1 MNQSQATQARKLPD
15 PGAEPGSVQC
25 GAAIPHYISG
35 HYRWAYLWKPGV
47 WFFDHLPVINCI
59 VFGQYRNMVDATLE
73 FITDDDKTGD
83 TVLIASAYGD
93 LVTRLAE
100 RLGDNPLTVL
110 DVAPIQLELAETK
123 LAQAGLLD
131 KVELLH
137 MDAEALSFDDDRF
150 DSAVMFLLLNEMPPE
165 ARERALVHA
174 MRVIRPG
181 GQLIVTEYG
190 ELGGSHFL
198 HRFAPTRWLV
208 KRAEPWLDSLWRQ
221 DLAALVDRCAKEV
234 GKRARLSDKTFIFD
248 GFYRVKRFRVEAR

>member
-1 MNQSQATQARKLPD
+1 MNQPELTTTKKAAATGTLPASAQ
-15 PGAEPGSVQC
+15 GT
-25 GAAIPHYISG
+25 AAIPHYISG

-47 WFFDHLPVINCI
+47 WFFDHLPIINCI

-73 FITDDDKTGD
+73 FFGDDAETGE

-100 RLGDNPLTVL
+100 RLGNNPLTVL

-123 LAQAGLLD
+123 LAQARLLD

-137 MDAEALSFDDDRF
+137 MDAEELDFDDDHF
-150 DSAVMFLLLNEMPPE
+150 DSALMFLLLNEMPPK

-190 ELGGSHFL
+190 ELGGHHFL

-221 DLAALVDRCAKEV
+221 DLAALVDGCAMAA
-234 GKRARLSDKTFIFD
+234 GKRARLTDKTFIFD
-248 GFYRVKRFRVEAR
+248 GFYRVKRFRVEAE

>member
-1 MNQSQATQARKLPD
+1 MNQPDATPTRKLAGT
-15 PGAEPGSVQC
+15 GAVAESINSEAV
-25 GAAIPHYISG
+25 IPHYISG

-59 VFGQYRNMVDATLE
+59 VFGQYRNMVDATLG
-73 FITDDDKTGD
+73 FITDDDQTGE

-137 MDAEALSFDDDRF
+137 MDAEALSFDDDCF
-150 DSAVMFLLLNEMPPE
+150 DTAMMFLLLNEMPPE
-165 ARERALVHA
+165 ARERALIHA

-190 ELGGSHFL
+190 ELGGTHFL

-208 KRAEPWLDSLWRQ
+208 RQAEPWLDSLWRQ
-221 DLAALVDRCAKEV
+221 DLAALVDRCAVQV
-234 GKRARLSDKTFIFD
+234 GKRARLADRTLIFD
-248 GFYRVKRFRVEAR
+248 GFYRVKRFRVEAG